1 MSKAA
6 ETTLQSYRNLTVRRS
21 RPPTAAAELSTL
33 EIMKYISVIE
43 KQGDKILC
51 LNVRKIDPTRI
62 MIEGDKDSLLYLSEY
77 IKAHA
82 LGNTCE
88 SDVPLKVNL
97 LENELQ
103 EDEFGLFLHRLPC
116 DEQNDF

>member
-1 MSKAA
+1 
-6 ETTLQSYRNLTVRRS
+6 
-21 RPPTAAAELSTL
+21 
-33 EIMKYISVIE
+33 MKYFSVIE
-43 KQGDKILC
+43 EQGDKRLS

-97 LENELQ
+97 VEHKLQ
-103 EDEFGLFLHRLPC
+103 QDEFSLFLHRLPC
-116 DEQNDF
+116 DEQKDF